1 MRTYSPPPQ
10 RLRRLTLVGS
20 ILLLVMV
27 AAVVLLLVDFR
38 LKRLAAEHRL
48 ILGGN
53 APTGLPQL
61 DGQIDPQEWAY
72 HYRDGK
78 IRMDLYWKIIGD
90 TIYMALQSPAHGWVA
105 ISLAPSGPQMLG
117 GDVIIGYMKDGQVYV
132 SDDYADTLTSHRP
145 DIELGGSNDILAAG
159 GSESEQ
165 GTIIEL
171 ERKLSTLDRY
181 DRPIVPTDMPVQLAY
196 SNGKDFSSYHDQNRD
211 SVLINFFTGKV
222 TEAGGP

>member
-1 MRTYSPPPQ
+1 MSAYPPPSQ
-10 RLRRLTLVGS
+10 RLRRLTLVLS
-20 ILLLVMV
+20 ILLLVVV
-27 AAVVLLLVDFR
+27 AAVALLLVDFR
-38 LKRLAAEHRL
+38 LKRLAAEHL
-48 ILGGN
+48 LFLGGN
-53 APTGLPQL
+53 APSGAPQL

-72 HYRDGK
+72 HYRDEK
-78 IRMDLYWKIIGD
+78 VRMDIYWKIVGD

-117 GDVIIGYMKDGQVYV
+117 GDVIIAYMKDGQVYV
-132 SDDYADTLTSHRP
+132 SDDYADTPTSHRP
-145 DIELGGSNDILAAG
+145 DVELGGSNDILAAA

-196 SNGKDFSSYHDQNRD
+196 SNGKDFSRYHDQNRD
-211 SVLINFFTGKV
+211 SVLINFFSGKV
-222 TEAGGP
+222 SAAGGP